1 MGSNR
6 RTNLPQQAPSGPMS
20 RAAAASSKTSAQ
32 DGSGV
37 PCPSW
42 FSLRSGARDGQK
54 HLPDRLHTSDNE
66 HDRPKGQL
74 TNPTTENAG
83 NNRMRDLNDQLKQR
97 CRRNRDGNFATQCDR
112 ERVLVPVAK
121 QIEDAGLR
129 HLIATSLK
137 PKHQCAAAGI
147 HRMHGFR
154 RQQPAD
160 RGHGNSRPSRRRSI
174 GQHGSRSA
182 RRWGMRRGR

>member
-1 MGSNR
+1 M
-6 RTNLPQQAPSGPMS
+6 
-20 RAAAASSKTSAQ
+20 
-32 DGSGV
+32 DI
-37 PCPSW
+37 
-42 FSLRSGARDGQK
+42 F
-54 HLPDRLHTSDNE
+54 
-66 HDRPKGQL
+66 
-74 TNPTTENAG
+74 
-83 NNRMRDLNDQLKQR
+83 DQLEQR
-97 CRRNRDGNFATQCDR
+97 CRRNRDGSVATQRDR

-182 RRWGMRRGR
+182 RRWGMRGGR

>member
-1 MGSNR
+1 
-6 RTNLPQQAPSGPMS
+6 MS

-97 CRRNRDGNFATQCDR
+97 CRRNRDGNFATQCDH

-137 PKHQCAAAGI
+137 PKHG
-147 HRMHGFR
+147 GFNR
-154 RQQPAD
+154 SMQHTNYRESGRSVAD
-160 RGHGNSRPSRRRSI
+160 EATTKDLLFR
-174 GQHGSRSA
+174 
-182 RRWGMRRGR
+182 